1 MKLAR
6 PLQYQDRVSTT
17 WVPPSKEIAMFTKIH
32 SEVLKNA
39 VCMLLAA
46 VIVSSS
52 LTIGALGIQSI
63 EQSASEVLVSQ
74 S

>member
-1 MKLAR
+1 
-6 PLQYQDRVSTT
+6 
-17 WVPPSKEIAMFTKIH
+17 MFTKIH

>member
-1 MKLAR
+1 
-6 PLQYQDRVSTT
+6 
-17 WVPPSKEIAMFTKIH
+17 MFAKIH
-32 SEVLKNA
+32 AETLKNT

-52 LTIGALGIQSI
+52 LTIGALGIHSI
-63 EQSASEVLVSQ
+63 EQEAIAAVTAQ